1 MKLIN
6 YSTSFLNLI
15 IFVCIAICTYDHF
28 INFKMKHGFLS
39 KLNFGQLS
47 SENMFKYFHDFSV
60 VVSKNSGTSE
70 VVFLLM
76 QIVTFAFYIFMVYLI
91 RSFVVFVL
99 SRLKIVAAD

>member
-6 YSTSFLNLI
+6 YITSFLNLI

-28 INFKMKHGFLS
+28 IDFKMRKGFLN
-39 KLNFGQLS
+39 KLNFGQIT
-47 SENMFKYFHDFSV
+47 SENMFKYFHDYSV
-60 VVSKNSGTSE
+60 VVSKNSSSSE
-70 VVFLLM
+70 FVFLLM

-99 SRLKIVAAD
+99 SRLKIVEAD